1 MSIKFLTWLT
11 VIAWFALIF
20 FTDLSFMDLT
30 IAAIIIVVA
39 AMICGELGRETN
51 QRDDETNEEY
61 EQRIKQADYD
71 LQIGETSYLVSKTV
85 NPLVEVYGLEKI
97 WTFLRSLRLK
107 DFWDGEDILDLASRY
122 ELDDIEDVLLN
133 LHEKRIFVGA
143 HKIEVEA
150 IMGKPDHIREGGRSE
165 DWCYEP
171 SKSGKRFGK
180 RITFKGDYVYDFRV

>member
-11 VIAWFALIF
+11 VIAWLILIF

-30 IAAIIIVVA
+30 IAAITIVVA
-39 AMICGELGRETN
+39 GMICGELGRATN

-61 EQRIKQADYD
+61 KQRIKQSEYD
-71 LQIGETSYLVSKTV
+71 LQIRETSDLVSQTV
-85 NPLVEVYGLEKI
+85 LPLVKVYGLEKV

-107 DFWDGEDILDLASRY
+107 KVWDDEDIFDLASRY
-122 ELDDIEDVLLN
+122 ELDDIEDVLHN
-133 LHEKRIFVGA
+133 LHAKRIFVGA

>member
-61 EQRIKQADYD
+61 EQRIK
-71 LQIGETSYLVSKTV
+71 
-85 NPLVEVYGLEKI
+85 
-97 WTFLRSLRLK
+97 
-107 DFWDGEDILDLASRY
+107 
-122 ELDDIEDVLLN
+122 
-133 LHEKRIFVGA
+133 
-143 HKIEVEA
+143 
-150 IMGKPDHIREGGRSE
+150 
-165 DWCYEP
+165 C
-171 SKSGKRFGK
+171 
-180 RITFKGDYVYDFRV
+180 

>member
-1 MSIKFLTWLT
+1 MPS
-11 VIAWFALIF
+11 
-20 FTDLSFMDLT
+20 D
-30 IAAIIIVVA
+30 
-39 AMICGELGRETN
+39 
-51 QRDDETNEEY
+51 
-61 EQRIKQADYD
+61 IKQADYD